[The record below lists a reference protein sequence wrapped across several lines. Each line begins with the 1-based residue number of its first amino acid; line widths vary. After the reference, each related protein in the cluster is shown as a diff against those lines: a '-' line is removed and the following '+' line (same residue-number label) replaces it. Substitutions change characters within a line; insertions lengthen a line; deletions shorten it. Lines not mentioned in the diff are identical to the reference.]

1 MTETYYAGVYW
12 PGRPEPLETYARRA
26 EALFQRLASTD
37 PSLATWYEQA
47 RSRESAL
54 NSQVSPD
61 VLSLQQL
68 FTKTKYQV
76 GEGEISFAAWNGR
89 TDDSSVVNFSCGD
102 PVPDA
107 VDLCVW
113 TPAAR
118 ELLSEQRASQVL
130 KAMVLAWEPDWGVVI
145 SDEHRDSLSESG
157 DVGTFIG
164 WMTYFSRHRGPVPPL
179 PGSVRVEPVEDQ
191 GTLVI
196 LTPER
201 FTLSKPE
208 HVSLAEEVQ
217 DQLQRAGLLEPLRA
231 AP

>member
-26 EALFQRLASTD
+26 EALFQGLASTD

-47 RSRESAL
+47 RSREAAL
-54 NSQVSPD
+54 LSRFSPD
-61 VLSLQQL
+61 ALSLQQL
-68 FTKTKYQV
+68 FAKTKYQP
-76 GEGEISFAAWNGR
+76 GEGELSFSAWNGSA
-89 TDDSSVVNFSCGD
+89 DDSSVINFSCGS

-118 ELLSEQRASQVL
+118 GLLSERSASQVL
-130 KAMVLAWEPDWGVVI
+130 KAMVMAWEPEWGVVI
-145 SDEHRDSLSESG
+145 SDEHRDAVSEAG

-164 WMTYFSRHRGPVPPL
+164 WMTYFSRDRGPVPPL
-179 PGSVRVEPVEDQ
+179 PDLVRVEPVQDR

-201 FTLSKPE
+201 FTLSRPE
-208 HVSLAEEVQ
+208 HVALAEEVRV
-217 DQLQRAGLLEPLRA
+217 QLQRAGLLEPLG